1 MYKLLYLL
9 YIAASACYFFLRF
22 RRSMPE
28 AAVRLAFAAAFP
40 LIGFLLPLFWR
51 QRRRFDESGRIQTL
65 ETYLRQD
72 EQVDPFKVS
81 HLSEAEKELNIVPL
95 EEALLVNDLT
105 SRRRTMINLLKQ
117 DATEYLEVLRMAV
130 SNEDTETS
138 HYAVSAV
145 VEIKRKL
152 NHSLQEFSVRYET
165 SRDDAHF
172 LASYAGVLQ
181 NYMRSGFLDGSTLL
195 QLKHSLAEVL
205 RHWMDADPGS
215 FEAHEQKV
223 KIELELGNYIS
234 AEQAAVLMME
244 RFPHREESYLAQ
256 MNLYFALR
264 SPQRFNQALQALK
277 QSPVRLSNDALKLVR
292 FWSEGA

>member
-1 MYKLLYLL
+1 MYKLLYLI
-9 YIAASACYFFLRF
+9 YFAVCACYFFLRF
-22 RRSMPE
+22 RRSLPE
-28 AAVRLAFAAAFP
+28 AAIRLAFASAFP
-40 LIGFLLPLFWR
+40 LIGFLLPLFWP
-51 QRRRFDESGRIQTL
+51 QRHRCDESQRIQSL
-65 ETYLRQD
+65 EAYLRQD
-72 EQVDPFKVS
+72 ANADPFKVS

-105 SRRRTMINLLKQ
+105 SRRRTMIDLLKQ
-117 DATEYLEVLRMAV
+117 DATEHLEVLRMAV
-130 SNEDTETS
+130 GNEDTETS

-152 NHSLQEFSVRYET
+152 NQSLQEFSVRYET

-172 LASYAGVLQ
+172 LASYAEVLQ

-205 RHWMDADPGS
+205 QYWTEADPDA

-223 KIELELGNYIS
+223 RIELELGNYIA
-234 AEQAAVLMME
+234 AEQAAALMME

-256 MNLYFALR
+256 MNLYFVLR
-264 SPQRFNQALQALK
+264 SPQRFNHALQALK
-277 QSPVRLSNDALKLVR
+277 QSPVRLSNEALKLVR

>member
-1 MYKLLYLL
+1 MYKFLYIT
-9 YIAASACYFFLRF
+9 YIAACACYFFLRF

-51 QRRRFDESGRIQTL
+51 QRRQSDESQRIQTL
-65 ETYLRQD
+65 ESYLRQD
-72 EQVDPFKVS
+72 EQADPLKVS
-81 HLSEAEKELNIVPL
+81 HLSEDEKELNIVPL

-105 SRRRTMINLLKQ
+105 SRRRTMIDLLKQ

-130 SNEDTETS
+130 GNEDTETS

-172 LASYAGVLQ
+172 LASYAEVLQ
-181 NYMRSGFLDGSTLL
+181 NYIRSGFLDRSTVM
-195 QLKHSLAEVL
+195 QLKYSLTEVL
-205 RHWMDADPGS
+205 QHWTEADPDA
-215 FEAHEQKV
+215 FEAYEQKMR
-223 KIELELGNYIS
+223 IELELGNYLS
-234 AEQAAVLMME
+234 AEQASAIMME

-256 MNLYFALR
+256 MNLYFTLR

>member
-1 MYKLLYLL
+1 MYV
-9 YIAASACYFFLRF
+9 AACACYFFLRF

-28 AAVRLAFAAAFP
+28 AAVKVAFAAAFP

-51 QRRRFDESGRIQTL
+51 QQRPSDESQRIQTL

-72 EQVDPFKVS
+72 EQPDHLKVS
-81 HLSEAEKELNIVPL
+81 HLSEDEKELNIVPL

-105 SRRRTMINLLKQ
+105 SRRRTMIDLLKQ

-130 SNEDTETS
+130 GNEDTETS

-152 NHSLQEFSVRYET
+152 NHALQEFAVRYET

-172 LASYAGVLQ
+172 LASYAEVLQ

-195 QLKHSLAEVL
+195 QLKASLADVL
-205 RHWMDADPGS
+205 QHWTEADPHA
-215 FEAHEQKV
+215 FEAHEQKMR
-223 KIELELGNYIS
+223 IELELGNYLS

-244 RFPHREESYLAQ
+244 RFPYREESYLAQ
-256 MNLYFALR
+256 MNLSFTLR
-264 SPQRFNQALQALK
+264 SPQRFDQALQALK